1 MIGLILI
8 GAAAAAITGPGIRH
22 APGGQGWPHLLQ
34 TYDRHGKIIRE
45 LYCDYRYQ
53 LAGTD
58 PLPGLVR
65 NHAFM
70 AILRAKDGAVDP
82 WDLEPAWPTCK
93 FLGVPKSP
101 K

>member
-1 MIGLILI
+1 MIALLL
-8 GAAAAAITGPGIRH
+8 AATAAILGPGIRH
-22 APGGQGWPHLLQ
+22 ASGGEDWPYRLE
-34 TYDRHGKIIRE
+34 TYDRHGVVVRT
-45 LYCDYRYQ
+45 LHCDYRYQ

-70 AILRAKDGAVDP
+70 AILLAKDGAVDP

-93 FLGVPKSP
+93 FLPVSKD
-101 K
+101 